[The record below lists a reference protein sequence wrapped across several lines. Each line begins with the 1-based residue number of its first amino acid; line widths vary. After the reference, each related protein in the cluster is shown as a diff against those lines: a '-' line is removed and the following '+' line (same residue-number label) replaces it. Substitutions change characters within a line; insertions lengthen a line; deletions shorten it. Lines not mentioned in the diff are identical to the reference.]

1 MARPERAYAPRRRAT
16 ALSGWSCREAARL
29 PFELEAEPRF
39 WPVADAHGTEPVRVL
54 VDESIETARCSATRA
69 AVVQRPVATPYPEGG
84 TDPNLDPFAMQKVVG
99 SSPIIRFF
107 LLAKTPAFGAPRVGQ
122 PWQPCFGGWFCS
134 GSTCTFTR
142 TPWPSR
148 PEALPRPQVRSPSGG
163 GGRSRGRSWR
173 SRRTGA
179 RSRR

>member
-1 MARPERAYAPRRRAT
+1 MARPERAYAPGRRAT

-29 PFELEAEPRF
+29 PFELEAEPGCR
-39 WPVADAHGTEPVRVL
+39 PDAHGTEPVRVL
-54 VDESIETARCSATRA
+54 VDDVDRDGEVLRDRRGRRPATGGD
-69 AVVQRPVATPYPEGG
+69 PLSEGG

-107 LLAKTPAFGAPRVGQ
+107 LLAKTPAYGAPRVGQ

-134 GSTCTFTR
+134 GSSCTFTR

-163 GGRSRGRSWR
+163 EGRSRGRSWR